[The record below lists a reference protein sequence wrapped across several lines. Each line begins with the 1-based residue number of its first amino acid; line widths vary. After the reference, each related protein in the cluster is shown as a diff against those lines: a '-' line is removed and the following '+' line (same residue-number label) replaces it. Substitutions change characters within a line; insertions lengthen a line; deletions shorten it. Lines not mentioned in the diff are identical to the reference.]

1 MARWGIGDVQGCC
14 AELRELL
21 ARIDYSAD
29 RDQLWF
35 TGDLVNRGPE
45 SLPALRLV
53 RSLDANAIVV
63 LGNHDLHL
71 LAAAYVPGH
80 RLRAHDTLDEILAA
94 PDRDSLLAWLLE
106 RPLLHFSP
114 RHSDLL
120 VHAGVL
126 PQWDAPLARA
136 LAAEVEAALRHDP
149 RALLGDM
156 YGNKPDRWDADLK
169 GTGRLRLIIN
179 VCTRLRFCAPD
190 GRIDLKQKGPP
201 DSARAPWLP
210 WYLLPDRASRAT
222 RIIFGHWSALG
233 FYRNHGVLCL
243 DTGCVWGRSLTAVD
257 LDERDRPPVSVPA
270 RSAVPLHDE

>member
-1 MARWGIGDVQGCC
+1 VARWGIGDVQGCC

-71 LAAAYVPGH
+71 LAAAFVPGH

-94 PDRDSLLAWLLE
+94 PDRESLLAWLLA
-106 RPLLHFSP
+106 RPLLHFSAADD
-114 RHSDLL
+114 DLL

-136 LAAEVEAALRHDP
+136 LAAEVEAA
-149 RALLGDM
+149 RAQGRYRDQPL
-156 YGNKPDRWDADLK
+156 
-169 GTGRLRLIIN
+169 RLRRSTS
-179 VCTRLRFCAPD
+179 VC
-190 GRIDLKQKGPP
+190 
-201 DSARAPWLP
+201 
-210 WYLLPDRASRAT
+210 
-222 RIIFGHWSALG
+222 
-233 FYRNHGVLCL
+233 
-243 DTGCVWGRSLTAVD
+243 
-257 LDERDRPPVSVPA
+257 
-270 RSAVPLHDE
+270 